1 MIEFIKYLL
10 SAPEANSRFVFLVQG
25 VAAAICV
32 IAVAVGFIVSP
43 TDLAIDMVMALLGGG
58 FVASLGR
65 NLTKRV
71 GPQNTKET
79 TVKQDQQ

>member
-1 MIEFIKYLL
+1 MINFIKYLL
-10 SAPEANSRFVFLVQG
+10 SAPEANSRFVFLAQG
-25 VAAAICV
+25 IAAAICV
-32 IAVAVGFIVSP
+32 IAVVAGFIFSP
-43 TDLAIDMVMALLGGG
+43 TDLAIDMVLALLGGG